1 MPNSPDNY
9 NLRSEE
15 VQDILTAVPSW
26 TVRSGSALLCVLIV
40 LFLFMSW
47 LIKYPDVIEAQAMLT
62 TVNPPQKEY
71 AKNSGKLQHLWVKN
85 DEIVLSNCD
94 LAVIENTA
102 TYQDVQLLKQIID
115 TISVN
120 KDSFTFP
127 LEKMP
132 LLFLGEIDRAY
143 ATFENNY
150 ILYSINKKEQPFRAK
165 EVLHKNSTNALKSR
179 LQTLE
184 SQQSIQ
190 QTELKF
196 QHKDVKRYKQL
207 FNKGVVSEQEYE
219 AQELQLLQAER
230 NYKTISTSISQ
241 LKETIGNTRGNF
253 SLDKTTNSSNEIQ
266 LFKTTIQSFNQL
278 KKAIYDW
285 EYKYVL
291 QSDINGKVS
300 FLNHWS
306 TNQHVNIGD
315 QLFTIIP
322 EEYNSFIAKL
332 KVPVL
337 NSGKIAVGQLVNLR
351 LNNYPETEYGILR
364 GKVSHISEIATKEGH
379 YIVDVSLSNE
389 LTTSYHKVLA
399 FKHEMSGSA
408 EIITKDLRLTERFL
422 GELRNVLN

>member
-196 QHKDVKRYKQL
+196 QRKDVKRYKQL

-241 LKETIGNTRGNF
+241 LKEAIGNTRGNF

-306 TNQHVNIGD
+306 TNQHVNTGD